1 MSVQTPYNTVMV
13 LNREQATHYLNSIA
27 GNAIKGI
34 MVLDSHGY
42 VLIAN
47 AALAALLGSTPER
60 LIARPATELFPGPWD
75 SERIDAIWQHAG
87 QFVYQFD
94 RNNHV
99 VYLEIDLSPFEPG
112 SNGQQYWL
120 GIVHDVTEARAH
132 TQSLEKAFLERTQEL
147 QKAFH
152 ELFERE
158 RHQRAISDELRRAN
172 QALHVEKQRTEAI
185 LHSIADG
192 LIVADQ
198 QGMVTLINPAAAR
211 MLGVPAE
218 RLLDTTLQQSAYI
231 NVRLFAAAVLD
242 PNRQQDTFEFELF
255 KDDLNPEG
263 VCQPGHECPNPA
275 CPARQDDQVAC
286 WQISN
291 TCALMTD
298 SSQDCPLHKS
308 LARLTLHAHRSLM
321 LDENGQPNGTVVA
334 LSDIT
339 YLKELDRLKSQFVS
353 SVSHELRTPLTNIKM
368 YLALLKKGRPEK
380 RDRYLQVITT
390 EAERLERLIQDVLD
404 LSRLDAAGG
413 WARHDPVSMP
423 ELVERV
429 VEMHRPRAEN
439 QNIGLECT
447 IPANLPQ
454 FLGDSEQYIQVLT
467 NLLSNA
473 VQYTPAGGQV
483 QVGLG
488 TIRSGQ
494 WEPPA
499 AAPSV
504 SLDLPPGNW
513 GALWVS
519 DTGLGISPD
528 DQAHIYERFYRGK
541 AENLGIP
548 GTGLGLSIVREIIQ
562 LHGGHILLHSRQ
574 NAGSTFVVLLPV
586 ILEEEIRPRIM
597 LVDDDA
603 LVAGLVERIV
613 KRLDCDLEWIADG
626 AAGFAQASANPPDLM
641 LLDLSLPGMDGMTI
655 LSLLRT
661 VPSTKRMPI
670 LVMTGWGNVDED
682 YVKKLGA
689 SALLK
694 KPFSPPAFA
703 ELAAE
708 LLNLKLDSQGKQ

>member
-13 LNREQATHYLNSIA
+13 SNLERATHPLNSIVNNA
-27 GNAIKGI
+27 GKGMMI
-34 MVLDSHGY
+34 LDGRGHVLA
-42 VLIAN
+42 AN
-47 AALAALLGSTPER
+47 AALAALLDSTPKQLVE
-60 LIARPATELFPGPWD
+60 RPAMELFPGLW
-75 SERIDAIWQHAG
+75 EGETAISLLQHAG

-94 RNNHV
+94 RRDHTV
-99 VYLEIDLSPFEPG
+99 CLEIDLLPFEPG
-112 SNGQQYWL
+112 IDGQQNWL
-120 GIVHDVTEARAH
+120 GIVRDVTEVRTH
-132 TQSLEKAFLERTQEL
+132 TQSLEKAFSERTQEL

-172 QALHVEKQRTEAI
+172 VALHIEKQRTEAI

-198 QGMVTLINPAAAR
+198 QGTITLINPAAAR

-218 RLLDTTLQQSAYI
+218 RLLGTALQESAYV
-231 NVRLFAAAVLD
+231 NVRLFTAAVFD
-242 PNRQQDTFEFELF
+242 PHRREDTFEFELF
-255 KDDLNPEG
+255 EDNLDLG
-263 VCQPGHECPNPA
+263 RTCQQNHDCPDSA
-275 CPARQDDQVAC
+275 CSARQDDRVAC

-291 TCALMTD
+291 TCVFTTN
-298 SSQDCPLHKS
+298 SSQDCPIHRS
-308 LARLTLHAHRSLM
+308 LARLTLYAHCSPIR
-321 LDENGQPNGTVVA
+321 DENGQPTGTVVA

-368 YLALLKKGRPEK
+368 YLSLLKKGRPEK
-380 RDRYLQVITT
+380 RERYLEVITT

-423 ELVERV
+423 DLVERV
-429 VEMHRPRAEN
+429 VEMHRPRAES
-439 QNIGLECT
+439 QNISLECA
-447 IPANLPQ
+447 IPPNLPQ

-483 QVGLG
+483 RIGLS
-488 TIRSGQ
+488 TVRNGQ
-494 WEPPA
+494 WDPLT
-499 AAPSV
+499 AAPAISV
-504 SLDLPPGNW
+504 DLPPGNW

-519 DTGLGISPD
+519 DTGIGISPE

-548 GTGLGLSIVREIIQ
+548 GTGLGLSIVREIVQ
-562 LHGGHILLHSRQ
+562 LHNGHILLHSQ
-574 NAGSTFVVLLPV
+574 HNVGSTFVVLLPV
-586 ILEEEIRPRIM
+586 ILKEEIRPRIM
-597 LVDDDA
+597 LIDDDA
-603 LVAGLVERIV
+603 LIASLVERIIN
-613 KRLDCDLEWIADG
+613 RLDCDLEWIADG
-626 AAGFAQASANPPDLM
+626 ATGFAKASANPPDLM

-661 VPSTKRMPI
+661 IPSTRSMPI
-670 LVMTGWGNVDED
+670 LVLTGWGNADEN
-682 YVKKLGA
+682 YLKGLGA
-689 SALLK
+689 NALLK
-694 KPFSPPAFA
+694 KPFSPKVFSR
-703 ELAAE
+703 LATE
-708 LLNLKLDSQGKQ
+708 LLDLKTSPQVKQ